1 VTGTGVVHEKRKRP
15 RTCTGC
21 GGEFPK
27 RNLLRIVRRP
37 DGEVVVDPSGRA
49 PGRGAYICRKLA
61 CLELALKK
69 KQLARS
75 LKTLVPEKLISSLK
89 VLLDERGDPDPR
101 GEDDLG

>member
-1 VTGTGVVHEKRKRP
+1 MTGTGAVHEKRRKV

-27 RNLLRIVRRP
+27 RDLLRIVRRP
-37 DGEVVVDPSGRA
+37 DGEVIVDPSGRA

-61 CLELALKK
+61 CLELASKK

-75 LKTLVPEKLISSLK
+75 LRATVPEELISSLK
-89 VLLDERGDPDPR
+89 ILLVKNSDRDPE
-101 GEDDLG
+101 GEDGLG

>member
-1 VTGTGVVHEKRKRP
+1 M
-15 RTCTGC
+15 
-21 GGEFPK
+21 
-27 RNLLRIVRRP
+27 RIVRRP

-49 PGRGAYICRKLA
+49 PGRGAYICRNLA

-75 LKTLVPEKLISSLK
+75 LKTPVPEKLISSLK

>member
-1 VTGTGVVHEKRKRP
+1 MTGKDAVPGKRKRP

-27 RNLLRIVRRP
+27 RDLLRIVRRP

-61 CLELALKK
+61 CLDLALKK
-69 KQLARS
+69 RQLVRS
-75 LKTLVPEKLISSLK
+75 LKAPVPEKLISSLR
-89 VLLDERGDPDPR
+89 VLLDEKEGPVQ
-101 GEDDLG
+101 GEEDDLG